1 MNNILILLPALLCLV
16 APAMAGTVTGQ
27 IQTPSTGRGIAN
39 GTLTFTLSQA
49 AVVSGTATLAG
60 NGTCW
65 TDSTGNIV
73 GLPGDA
79 AVAAPVLSSNLGS
92 GSLGSGTY
100 FVRTTWAN
108 ATGESQ
114 PSAERSLALGSSGTL
129 IVQAPVNVPALATSM
144 KVYIGSASGGET
156 LQGSVGV
163 TGGVI
168 AGNFNQATP
177 LVNGAALPAN
187 NTSVCQIRFNDEL
200 QPSFTAYSVALTNSS
215 GAGIAGF
222 PQKWYLSGGSN
233 GTVNVSNGT
242 PLYAGVVQYPQAIVS
257 NPAANGTQS
266 INGGLNLNGFS
277 LTNTGTG
284 SVFTG
289 AIENLTGTQATNF
302 GSHATTTTET
312 IINSGSFPYSGP
324 FPQSDVLVA
333 DINGVDFQQEQ
344 IWANRPGVMDAI
356 AGGVHVPSTQSALY
370 NGFGMQF
377 DGVAG
382 YVYNEGP
389 NADPVGVYGQ
399 ATVNY
404 NNTGQ
409 NQSWA
414 GNLWCGEG
422 TGNPAMTQNGSCY
435 GLEID
440 IQQLTNKLG
449 GWAEDFNGSIPFGGI
464 GGLLWVK
471 PGAGFWKPGM
481 EFGTGAT
488 LFPDNT
494 GNGAIV
500 FQPVAAGNNQPS
512 QGMLFESV
520 DSGGTTHYWQI
531 TEGSDGSL
539 SLGVPNVSQRMII
552 GVDGHTEAR
561 RFRCNLG
568 SGLVSGDFSLG
579 GNWGTSPSVSSIN
592 GQDCAFTVQ
601 VTTGSGS
608 PGANPTITLTYHN
621 GPWTGSG
628 NPIVVCSRSDAN
640 APVGNAWVTTSPY
653 STTQV
658 TLLFA
663 GTPNASTVYSAN
675 CIVIQGS

>member
-1 MNNILILLPALLCLV
+1 MKNTLILLFALLCLA
-16 APAMAGTVTGQ
+16 APAVAGSVTGQ
-27 IQTPSTGRGIAN
+27 IQTPSTGRGVAN

-60 NGTCW
+60 NGSCW
-65 TDSTGNIV
+65 TDSSGNIV

-144 KVYIGSASGGET
+144 KVYIGTASGGET
-156 LQGSVGV
+156 LQGSVAV

-168 AGNFNQATP
+168 AGNYNQATP

-200 QPSFTAYSVALTNSS
+200 QPSFTAYLVALANSS

-242 PLYAGVVQYPQAIVS
+242 PLYAGVVQYPQAILS

-277 LTNTGTG
+277 LFNLGTLG
-284 SVFTG
+284 P
-289 AIENLTGTQATNF
+289 LTGTQSTTF

-312 IINSGSFPYSGP
+312 IVPTSPFPVGAP
-324 FPQSDVLVA
+324 FPQYDYLAADV
-333 DINGVDFQQEQ
+333 NGLDFQQSQ
-344 IWANRPGVMDAI
+344 LWANRNGVLDAV
-356 AGGVHVPSTQSALY
+356 AGGVHVPSTQTALSG
-370 NGFGMQF
+370 GFAMQF
-377 DGVAG
+377 DGIAG
-382 YVYNEGP
+382 YVFNEGP
-389 NADPVGVYGQ
+389 NADPVAVYGQ

-409 NQSWA
+409 NQSWGA
-414 GNLWCGEG
+414 NFWCGEG
-422 TGNPAMTQNGSCY
+422 TGAPAMTQNGSCY

-440 IQQLTNKLG
+440 IQQLTNHLG
-449 GWAEDFNGSIPFGGI
+449 GWAMDFNGSAPFGF

-471 PGAGFWKPGM
+471 PGTGFWKPGM
-481 EFGTGAT
+481 QFGTGAT
-488 LFPDNT
+488 QIPDTSGNAAIYFLPVAS
-494 GNGAIV
+494 GNG
-500 FQPVAAGNNQPS
+500 NQS
-512 QGMLFESV
+512 QGLLFQST
-520 DSGGTTHYWQI
+520 DSGGATHYGGLQLSASGSIFFNVPGTRI
-531 TEGSDGSL
+531 TWE
-539 SLGVPNVSQRMII
+539 
-552 GVDGHTEAR
+552 VDQDAHQETKR
-561 RFRCNLG
+561 IRCDLG
-568 SGLVSGDFSLG
+568 SPLVPGDFTLG
-579 GNWGTSPSVSSIN
+579 GNWGTSPSVGGIS

-601 VTTGSGS
+601 ITSGSGS
-608 PGANPTITLTYHN
+608 PAANPTVTLTYHN
-621 GPWTGSG
+621 GAWTGSG
-628 NPIVVCSRSDAN
+628 NPIVVCQRSDN
-640 APVGNAWVTTSPY
+640 NSPQGNNWVTTSPY

-658 TLLFA
+658 TLQFI
-663 GTPNASTVYSAN
+663 GTPNASTIYAAN
-675 CIVIQGS
+675 CVVIQGS